1 MKRIKNK
8 IISNKKKDALRLK
21 ALDDNFEWGF

>member
-21 ALDDNFEWGF
+21 ALDDNFEWF